1 MFSNNFVLSPDKYLT
16 PAYRISPFKTS
27 DIAANRDLPPSTAI
41 DDYFRRRFAN
51 RSFVYCESGRQAI
64 NLALRA
70 LAPTAG
76 DVVTI
81 LTTTGNF
88 YISGC
93 VTCEIERLCPWS
105 RKL

>member
-1 MFSNNFVLSPDKYLT
+1 MLVNGFVLSPDKYLT

-27 DIAANRDLPPSTAI
+27 DIAANRDLPPSAAI
-41 DDYFRRRFAN
+41 DDCFRNRFAG

-64 NLALRA
+64 KLALRA
-70 LAPTAG
+70 VAPSGG

-81 LTTTGNF
+81 LTTTANL

-93 VTCEIERLCPWS
+93 VTREVEGFCH
-105 RKL
+105 